1 MLTIHNNR
9 SVFRPKQWNVEN
21 KKKRSKAES
30 MFELQLSTIQEL
42 VVVNS
47 VCDRD
52 SSTEGSLDEATE
64 CFVVFKIGSAL
75 SVSWRILLGQAKR
88 YVKNIFNIH

>member
-1 MLTIHNNR
+1 MKCRRKSTA
-9 SVFRPKQWNVEN
+9 FEE
-21 KKKRSKAES
+21 KKRSEAES

-64 CFVVFKIGSAL
+64 CFVVFKFYWFSL
-75 SVSWRILLGQAKR
+75 DLLFLLDQAKR
-88 YVKNIFNIH
+88 YVKKHF